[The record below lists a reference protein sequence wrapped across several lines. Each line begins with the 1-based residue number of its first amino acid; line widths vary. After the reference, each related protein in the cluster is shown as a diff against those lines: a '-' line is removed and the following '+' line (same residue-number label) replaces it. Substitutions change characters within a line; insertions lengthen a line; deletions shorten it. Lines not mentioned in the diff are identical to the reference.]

1 MAYKSFS
8 DSDPTCTCESGSDLA
23 SLVLVLALWMVNGK
37 MPKRA
42 GQSFDLL
49 SQLCL

>member
-1 MAYKSFS
+1 MAYKSSS
-8 DSDPTCTCESGSDLA
+8 DSDPTCESGSDLA
-23 SLVLVLALWMVNGK
+23 SLVLVLALWMVKGQ

-49 SQLCL
+49 SQLCQ

>member
-23 SLVLVLALWMVNGK
+23 SLVLALWMVNGK